1 MRFFPIAS
9 AAACFGIGVVQA
21 SVLAERAVV
30 DGPCT
35 GSGGAPGV
43 CVATA
48 KCSAGGGESISD
60 ACPGTPN
67 DIQCCTKA
75 ACGNGGNCRWKSEC
89 TGDTLVGQCPGPAD
103 FACCVPKG
111 PGGGEEPPPSSD
123 GNYPP
128 PSLPPVGACKATAVD
143 GARKIIEGNPG
154 ATREVF
160 CIRDCACNSEN
171 SDHCCG
177 MATDMMCSSAG
188 GVSS

>member
-1 MRFFPIAS
+1 MHFFPIAS
-9 AAACFGIGVVQA
+9 AAACLGIGVVQA

-60 ACPGTPN
+60 ACPRTPN

-111 PGGGEEPPPSSD
+111 PGGGEEPPPSGD

-128 PSLPPVGACKATAVD
+128 PRLPPVGACKATAVD